1 MPKWGLTNEQRR
13 LQPWGLD
20 PDLLAPSKTIT
31 DPVHGDIYLT
41 RLEVLVLDSPPMQR
55 LRRVKQLGTTHFTY
69 PGATH
74 TRFSHT
80 LGTLR
85 AAQNLLDAVVDNR
98 SGPRG
103 PEHSLLDEWQEADQ
117 YRLRLAEATVL
128 ARLGAL
134 LHDICHVPF
143 GHTIEDDL
151 KLLTPHDENQERFNG
166 LWAQLQDEA
175 RDAIEGSRT
184 QVPGEAGQSRPSLL
198 EELCPLILSKL
209 EDGEG
214 AADMENE
221 ENLPELYPFVA
232 DIVGNTICADLFD
245 YIQRDHHYT
254 GLPLA
259 IGTRFTADFYVRPST
274 DRKFGRRM
282 VVRIVRDGAR
292 RPDIVSEIVKLLRY
306 RYELTERALAHH
318 SKLAADAMIGRL
330 LDLWGEILRYEALT
344 HTLGEDDEL
353 LSDPHAGDPKWLR
366 STLEASKPARLKEA
380 DDERERRLEEV
391 FTTRGDEGILEFLME
406 LPHEGDPYDGHRAT
420 VRALAAHI
428 LNRHLYKA
436 LGRAASP
443 AARSAAHETY
453 KAFGRG
459 SAAKERLS
467 EIQRRVAAIADIE
480 PVNLIP
486 WIPDPK
492 MRLKVADVLVD
503 SGDDAVAPL
512 KRIDDDADMIT
523 RKHQELWG
531 ITVYGEPSLKD
542 DTPRCKIL
550 LSALRDELQVPMV
563 DREGRSVSSLEETL
577 SEVLAEEL
585 KEPLTEVREAVGSV
599 VEQSYRSQG
608 YTDVPDADY
617 VLRHAAETMGKSLS
631 ATFSL
636 DGYPR

>member
-13 LQPWGLD
+13 LQPWGLA
-20 PDLLAPSKTIT
+20 PDLLAPAKTIT
-31 DPVHGDIYLT
+31 DPVHGDVYLT
-41 RLEVLVLDSPPMQR
+41 KLEVLILDSPPMQR
-55 LRRVKQLGTTHFTY
+55 LRRVKQLGSTDFTY

-85 AAQNLLDAVVDNR
+85 AAQDLLDAVVDNR

-103 PEHSLLDEWQEADQ
+103 PEDSLLDEWEEADQ

-151 KLLTPHDENQERFNG
+151 KLLLAHDRNEERFNR

-175 RDAIEGSRT
+175 REAIEVSHT
-184 QVPGEAGQSRPSLL
+184 QVPREADQSTPSLL
-198 EELCPLILSKL
+198 DELRPLILSKL
-209 EDGEG
+209 KDGQGTFET
-214 AADMENE
+214 E
-221 ENLPELYPFVA
+221 EEQNLPELYPFVA

-245 YIQRDHHYT
+245 YIQRDHHFT

-282 VVRIVRDGAR
+282 VVRIVRNGAR

-330 LDLWGEILRYEALT
+330 LELWGESLLYEALT
-344 HTLGEDDEL
+344 RTLGEDDEA
-353 LSDPHAGDPKWLR
+353 LSDSRAGDPKWLR
-366 STLEASKPARLKEA
+366 STLEASKPDRLKEA
-380 DDERERRLEEV
+380 DEERKQSLEQL
-391 FTTRGDEGILEFLME
+391 FTTRGDEGILELLME
-406 LPHEGDPYDGHRAT
+406 LPDKGDPYDGHRAT
-420 VRALAAHI
+420 VRALAAQV
-428 LNRHLYKA
+428 LNRQLYKA
-436 LGRAASP
+436 LGRADSP
-443 AARSAAHETY
+443 AARSSAHETY
-453 KAFGRG
+453 QAFGHG
-459 SAAKERLS
+459 PAAKEKLS
-467 EIQRRVAAIADIE
+467 EIQRRVAAMAGIE
-480 PVNLIP
+480 PVKLIP

-503 SGDDAVAPL
+503 SGHDAVAPL
-512 KRIDDDADMIT
+512 KRIDADAEMIT

-531 ITVYGEPSLKD
+531 ITVYGEPSLKA
-542 DTPRCKIL
+542 DTARRKIL
-550 LSALRDELQVPMV
+550 LSALRDELQVPMT
-563 DREGRSVSSLEETL
+563 DREGRTVSSLEETL
-577 SEVLAEEL
+577 SMILADTL
-585 KEPLTEVREAVGSV
+585 KEPWTEVREAVGSV

-608 YTDVPDADY
+608 DIEVPDAHS
-617 VLRHAAETMGKSLS
+617 VLRRAAQTMGTMVPP
-631 ATFSL
+631 TFSL
-636 DGYPR
+636 DG